1 MLVTNG
7 GVRESWGVRYLAVLV
22 LSISSGCLAEYVLPG
37 GSRGDTGSSGDDT
50 VASGDAPTG
59 ATGQGDSEDGCEAG
73 TSRCG
78 ELCVDLQRDE
88 EHCGGC
94 DEVCK
99 ADEMCLVGECRDVI
113 VLACEGCPCADQC
126 PVGDQGVLASTTG
139 EGGGEGG
146 EGTGGGDASDT
157 AETAESGGKD
167 PQQRLCCEVEMQVLC
182 VVGDADEVLV
192 CPEGS

>member
-1 MLVTNG
+1 MLVTKT

-37 GSRGDTGSSGDDT
+37 GSSGDTGPGDDT
-50 VASGDAPTG
+50 VASGDVPTG
-59 ATGQGDSEDGCEAG
+59 ATGPGDSEDGCEAG

-88 EHCGGC
+88 EHCGSC

-99 ADEMCLVGECRDVI
+99 VDEMCLVGECRDVI
-113 VLACEGCPCADQC
+113 VLECEACPCADQC
-126 PVGDQGVLASTTG
+126 PVGDEGG

-146 EGTGGGDASDT
+146 EGDT
-157 AETAESGGKD
+157 AETSESGGKD

-182 VVGDADEVLV
+182 VVADADEVLV
-192 CPEGS
+192 CPDGS